1 MNKLLIVG
9 GGSVG
14 IYLFSRL
21 KLAGFDVDLVS
32 RKKDTKN
39 ILFESKKIKIE
50 TKDLLPKKDY
60 EIVFIC
66 VKSYDLK
73 DTLKYTSKI
82 KSKIFVTV
90 QSLDLE
96 ILNQKSNLTQILI
109 FEGYSLYNNRL
120 LREGNSGWKIVND
133 KNGVIVS
140 KILNEAKIN
149 CKVSK
154 NIEKDLAI
162 KILFVAST
170 NALSAIYKKN
180 LSELYG
186 NKSIRAEMSQLFGE
200 SYKILKKRYSNLPEM
215 EYLKA
220 KMYKIIKKMDHPS
233 SMFQD
238 LKRNNKTEV
247 DFING
252 YLVKLAKKFNIP
264 SENNKLMV
272 KKIKESLQG

>member
-14 IYLFSRL
+14 VYLFSRL
-21 KLAGFDVDLVS
+21 KLAGFDVDLIS
-32 RKKDTKN
+32 KKKDTKN
-39 ILFESKKIKIE
+39 VLFESKKIKVE
-50 TKDLLPKKDY
+50 TKDVPPEKNY
-60 EIVFIC
+60 EVVFIC
-66 VKSYDLK
+66 VKAYDLK
-73 DTLKYTSKI
+73 DALKSISKI
-82 KSKIFVTV
+82 KSKTV
-90 QSLDLE
+90 ATIQSVDLE
-96 ILNQKSNLTQILI
+96 SLNLKSNLTQILI
-109 FEGYSLYNNRL
+109 FEGYSFNNNKL
-120 LREGNSGWKIVND
+120 LREGNGGWKIVDN

-140 KILNEAKIN
+140 EILNQAKIN

-180 LSELYG
+180 LSELYED
-186 NKSIRAEMSQLFGE
+186 KLTRAEMSQLFDE
-200 SYKILKKRYSNLPEM
+200 SYKILKKRYNSLPKM
-215 EYLKA
+215 EYLKL
-220 KMYKIIKKMDHPS
+220 KMYKTIKKMDHPS

-252 YLVKLAKKFNIP
+252 YLIKLAKKF
-264 SENNKLMV
+264 SLSSKNNKLMI
-272 KKIKESLQG
+272 KKIKQVL

>member
-21 KLAGFDVDLVS
+21 KLAGFEVDLVS

-140 KILNEAKIN
+140 RILNQAKIN
-149 CKVSK
+149 CKVSR

-186 NKSIRAEMSQLFGE
+186 DKLIRVEMSQLFDE
-200 SYKILKKRYSNLPEM
+200 SYKILEKRYSCLPKM
-215 EYLKA
+215 EYLKLR
-220 KMYKIIKKMDHPS
+220 MYKTIKKMHHPS

-238 LKRNNKTEV
+238 LKKNNKTEV

-252 YLVKLAKKFNIP
+252 YLVKLAKKFGLP
-264 SENNKLMV
+264 SENNKLMI
-272 KKIKESLQG
+272 KKIKKVL

>member
-140 KILNEAKIN
+140 RILNQAKIN
-149 CKVSK
+149 CKVSR

-170 NALSAIYKKN
+170 NALSPIYKKN

-186 NKSIRAEMSQLFGE
+186 DKLIRVEMSQLFDE
-200 SYKILKKRYSNLPEM
+200 SYKILEKRYSCLPKM
-215 EYLKA
+215 EYLKLR
-220 KMYKIIKKMDHPS
+220 MYKTIKKMHHPS

-238 LKRNNKTEV
+238 LKKNNKTEV

-252 YLVKLAKKFNIP
+252 YLVKLAKKFGLP
-264 SENNKLMV
+264 SENNKLMI
-272 KKIKESLQG
+272 KKIKKVL

>member
-186 NKSIRAEMSQLFGE
+186 DKLIRVEMSQLFDE
-200 SYKILKKRYSNLPEM
+200 SYKILEKRYSCLPKM
-215 EYLKA
+215 EYLKLR
-220 KMYKIIKKMDHPS
+220 MYKTIKKMHHPS

-238 LKRNNKTEV
+238 LKKNNKTEV

-252 YLVKLAKKFNIP
+252 YLVKLAKKFGLP
-264 SENNKLMV
+264 SENNKLMI
-272 KKIKESLQG
+272 KKIKKVL

>member
-140 KILNEAKIN
+140 RILNQAKIN
-149 CKVSK
+149 CKVSR

-186 NKSIRAEMSQLFGE
+186 DKLIRVEMSQLFDE
-200 SYKILKKRYSNLPEM
+200 SYKILEKRYSCLPKM
-215 EYLKA
+215 EYLKLR
-220 KMYKIIKKMDHPS
+220 MYKTIKKMHHPS

-238 LKRNNKTEV
+238 LKKNNKTEV

-252 YLVKLAKKFNIP
+252 YLVKLAKKFGLP
-264 SENNKLMV
+264 SENNKLMI
-272 KKIKESLQG
+272 KKIKKVL

>member
-32 RKKDTKN
+32 KKKYTKN
-39 ILFESKKIKIE
+39 VLFESKRINIDIK
-50 TKDLLPKKDY
+50 DVPPKKDY

-66 VKSYDLK
+66 VKAYDLK
-73 DTLKYTSKI
+73 DALKGISKI

-140 KILNEAKIN
+140 RILNEAKIN